1 MIYLDNSSTTRQFDE
16 VTDLIAETGRENFG
30 NPSSLHTLGYNASNT
45 LDTARKQL
53 EEYFYGNGELIFTSG
68 GTESD
73 NTALFSTCRKM
84 RRRGNKIITT
94 NVEHPAVLEA
104 CRRLVEDGF
113 VVEQLEVDVDGYVE
127 PQALKCALD
136 DNTILVS
143 MMTVNNEVGTIEPVL
158 PAYNIVNEYNWA
170 HKSNILFHTDAVQAF
185 GKIRF
190 DDAPFDLVSVSA
202 HKIHGP
208 KGVGA
213 LYMRKD
219 TKLPPFILGGGQEHG
234 FRSTTENVPGIA
246 GFGLAAEMTYD
257 DFDNKQQRMAAV
269 NDYLYRGLTDCI
281 QDIELNGPR
290 EMGYTLFDH
299 AKRCPSVLN
308 ISFAGTRGEVILHTL
323 EQDGIFVST
332 GSACSSNKT
341 GDSHVLRAMSM
352 DHGEIEGAIR
362 FSFSE
367 MNTIEEMD
375 EVIDRVKTAVGR
387 FRKLGSFR

>member
-16 VTDLIAETGRENFG
+16 VTDLIAKAGRETFG
-30 NPSSLHTLGYNASNT
+30 NPSSLHTLGYDAFNAIE
-45 LDTARKQL
+45 TARKGI
-53 EEYFYGNGELIFTSG
+53 ENFFYGNGDLIFTSG

-73 NTALFSTCRKM
+73 NTAIFSVCRKM

-94 NVEHPAVLEA
+94 NVEHPAVLEV
-104 CRRLVEDGF
+104 CKRLVEDGF
-113 VVEQLEVDVDGYVE
+113 VVEQLKVDVDGYVE
-127 PQALKCALD
+127 PQALKSALD

-143 MMTVNNEVGTIEPVL
+143 MMAVNNEVGTIEPVL

-170 HKSNILFHTDAVQAF
+170 HNTGILFHTDAVQAF

-190 DDAPFDLVSVSA
+190 DDAPFDLISVSA

-213 LYMRKD
+213 LYMKKD
-219 TKLPPFILGGGQEHG
+219 LKLPPFILGGGQERG
-234 FRSTTENVPGIA
+234 YRSTTENVPGIA

-257 DFDNKQQRMAAV
+257 DMEGKQRQMAAM
-269 NDYLYRGLTDCI
+269 NEYLYKGLTESIPDVEI
-281 QDIELNGPR
+281 NGPR
-290 EMGYTLFDH
+290 EIGSTLFDH
-299 AKRCPSVLN
+299 SKRCPSVLN
-308 ISFAGTRGEVILHTL
+308 VSFMDTRAEVILHTL

-332 GSACSSNKT
+332 GSACSSNKA

-352 DHGEIEGAIR
+352 DHKEIEGAIR

-367 MNTIEEMD
+367 TNTMEEMD
-375 EVIDRVKTAVGR
+375 EVIERVKTAVGR